1 MKRAILL
8 FAVIGF
14 GASWAVAQE
23 TPAPPPSGDSAEIS
37 AAVKSYVSVF
47 NRGDANAMA
56 SYWTEDAVFVAPS
69 GEKYEGRQAIQ
80 EGFESFFKDN
90 DGAKIEIDIASI
102 TFEEADVAV
111 EQGTSRVILADESVS
126 ETTYEARYKKE
137 GGSWKLTS
145 VRESLPVPSHY
156 EQLQSLEWMIGEW
169 GDSENSSVQTACRW
183 TKNNNFISRSFAV
196 SLGDQVDLEGTQVIG
211 WDPDKQVIRSWLFDS
226 DGGFAVGLWKQKD
239 KQWKIQSLH
248 VLPDGRK
255 ASSVNLL
262 TQVDENTFTWESTGR
277 AVDGEILPN
286 LGPVTVKRKGADK

>member
-1 MKRAILL
+1 MKRAVLF
-8 FAVIGF
+8 FAVIGL

-23 TPAPPPSGDSAEIS
+23 TPAPPSAGDSAEIS

-69 GEKYEGRQAIQ
+69 GEKHEGRQAIRK
-80 EGFESFFKDN
+80 GFESFFKDN
-90 DGAKIEIDIASI
+90 DGAKIEVDIASI
-102 TFEEADVAV
+102 VFEEADVAV
-111 EQGTSRVILADESVS
+111 EQGTSRVILADDSIS

-145 VRESLPVPSHY
+145 VRESVPAPSHY
-156 EQLQSLEWMIGEW
+156 EQLKSLEWMIGQW
-169 GDSENSSVQTACRW
+169 GDGENSSVQTACRW
-183 TKNNNFISRSFAV
+183 TKNKNFISRSFAV

-211 WDPDKQVIRSWLFDS
+211 WDPGKQVIRSWLFDS

-239 KQWKIQSLH
+239 RQWKIQSLH

-277 AVDGEILPN
+277 AVDGEILPS
-286 LGPVTVKRKGADK
+286 LGPVTVKRRGADK